1 MNYQILITLKD
12 QISKALGGVKK
23 RFEEVENA
31 SGNLGAT
38 TKRTA
43 SICEKLTSL
52 NMGNLTNMLDRSSQ
66 AFQSLGASGTTFQQS
81 MADLSS
87 ITGITGKELDDL
99 GRVARQTGKDSGLGA
114 AGAADAFALL
124 ASQIQVD
131 KIGMEGLK
139 VLQKETITLAQAAGM
154 DMADAATA
162 MAATI
167 NQFGLEATDA
177 NRVINVL
184 AAGSKYGAAEIVD
197 LAQSFKVTGATAAS
211 AGLSVE
217 QTAGALEVLSKSNL
231 KGAEA
236 GTALRNI
243 LLKMQTE
250 LKVDFGETGLST
262 ALEALKPKLN
272 DVTYLAKLFG
282 AENISAAQFL
292 ITNASAVDEMTQ
304 AVTDTSVAQ
313 EQAAIRTDTVAEKM
327 KRMQATFDDAKIAIF
342 NVTGSFTPYALA
354 VGEILPAIASLLSIT
369 NVCSQ
374 AVAFFGSKNLLAKTA
389 ILGKMA
395 VEKASILVTYAVTA
409 AQTALNA
416 VMTANPIALVVLAIA
431 GLVAGMVAAYNHC
444 EGFRKVVDKTWTVI
458 RDFASTVWDHVVEAF
473 KSLCGWIGKAW
484 DKLKQFFG
492 IQDTGVKST
501 SKVEDSMEGLT
512 SAQDKNVDSSKR
524 QINVGKENIETLNTL
539 SARIQGL
546 KDKQKDL
553 PQDQA
558 IALQKEI
565 ELWEKKEKAMRNA
578 ILGAGN
584 DKGSPDTI
592 GGMEQRISGLRAIQ
606 KKSSMEQAVAMEK
619 EIRLWQK
626 KAEAMRNAITI
637 AAADKPELTRLE
649 APGNKGIDLKKA
661 KATNPILGKDGK
673 LGVVDSSPLK
683 KLVSQI
689 DKSRE
694 KVLSFNESIFGTN
707 SVIGSWADHATSGI
721 TRITSILGEFSGML
735 KNDTL
740 TSVQQVSGGLMAMG
754 AMMGAMGSIVDGA
767 AGSWLS
773 WGANLLAMVA
783 TAIPQLLTL
792 FGIQSSLA
800 VAENAKLPF
809 PLNIV
814 AIGATVAGIAAAVAS
829 IPKPRAFASGGIV
842 YGNTLAQVGEYP
854 GAANNPEVIAPL
866 NKLRKLIRPEGGPS
880 GTLEFRIR
888 GNDLYSVYNKVNH
901 ANTRT
906 R

>member
-1 MNYQILITLKD
+1 
-12 QISKALGGVKK
+12 
-23 RFEEVENA
+23 
-31 SGNLGAT
+31 
-38 TKRTA
+38 
-43 SICEKLTSL
+43 
-52 NMGNLTNMLDRSSQ
+52 
-66 AFQSLGASGTTFQQS
+66 
-81 MADLSS
+81 
-87 ITGITGKELDDL
+87 
-99 GRVARQTGKDSGLGA
+99 
-114 AGAADAFALL
+114 
-124 ASQIQVD
+124 
-131 KIGMEGLK
+131 
-139 VLQKETITLAQAAGM
+139 
-154 DMADAATA
+154 
-162 MAATI
+162 
-167 NQFGLEATDA
+167 
-177 NRVINVL
+177 
-184 AAGSKYGAAEIVD
+184 
-197 LAQSFKVTGATAAS
+197 
-211 AGLSVE
+211 
-217 QTAGALEVLSKSNL
+217 
-231 KGAEA
+231 
-236 GTALRNI
+236 
-243 LLKMQTE
+243 MQTE

-272 DVTYLAKLFG
+272 DVTYLSRLFG

-292 ITNASAVDEMTQ
+292 ITNATAVDEMTQ
-304 AVTDTSVAQ
+304 AVTGTSVAQ

-327 KRMQATFDDAKIAIF
+327 KRMRASIDDARIAVF
-342 NVTGSFTPYALA
+342 GVTGALSPYA
-354 VGEILPAIASLLSIT
+354 VVIGETLPALASLLSVT
-369 NVCSQ
+369 GACSQ
-374 AVAFFGSKNLLAKTA
+374 AIAYFQQCNILAKTT

-458 RDFASTVWDHVVEAF
+458 RNFASTVWDHVVGAF
-473 KSLCGWIGKAW
+473 KSLCEWIGKAW

-524 QINVGKENIETLNTL
+524 QINVAKENIETLNTL

-558 IALQKEI
+558 IALRKEI

-592 GGMEQRISGLRAIQ
+592 GGMEQRISDLRAIQ
-606 KKSSMEQAVAMEK
+606 KKSSTEQAVAMEK

-637 AAADKPELTRLE
+637 AAADKPELTGLE
-649 APGNKGIDLKKA
+649 VSGNKGIDLKKA

-673 LGVVDSSPLK
+673 PGAVDSSSLK

-754 AMMGAMGSIVDGA
+754 ALMGTMGSIVDGA

-800 VAENAKLPF
+800 GAENAKLPF

-866 NKLRKLIRPEGGPS
+866 SKLRRLIQPEGGPS
-880 GTLEFRIR
+880 GALEFRIR
-888 GNDLYSVYNKVNH
+888 GNDLYAVYNKVNH

>member
-1 MNYQILITLKD
+1 MDNKLNYQIILNLKD
-12 QISKALGGVKK
+12 RVSTALGKVKK
-23 RFEEVENA
+23 EFRAIDDAARKTEGSTDRVRSVCDRIAKLQF
-31 SGNLGAT
+31 GNVV
-38 TKRTA
+38 
-43 SICEKLTSL
+43 SL
-52 NMGNLTNMLDRSSQ
+52 LDRSAQ
-66 AFQSLGASGTTFQQS
+66 AFTSLGNSGAEFQQS
-81 MADLSS
+81 MTDLSS
-87 ITGITGKELDDL
+87 ITGIAGKELSDL
-99 GRVARQTGKDSGLGA
+99 GRVARETGKSSGLGA
-114 AGAADAFALL
+114 KGAADAFALL

-139 VLQKETITLAQAAGM
+139 ILQKETITLAQASGM
-154 DMADAATA
+154 GMADAATA

-167 NQFGLEATDA
+167 NQFGLEATEA

-197 LAQSFKVTGATAAS
+197 LAQSFKVTGATASA

-262 ALEALKPKLN
+262 ALEALRPKLN
-272 DVTYLAKLFG
+272 DVTYLSKLFG

-292 ITNASAVDEMTQ
+292 ITNAAAVDEMTH
-304 AVTDTSVAQ
+304 AVTGTSVAQ
-313 EQAAIRTDTVAEKM
+313 EQAAIRTDTVSEKM
-327 KRMQATFDDAKIAIF
+327 KRMQASIDDAKIAIF
-342 NVTGSFTPYALA
+342 GVTGALTPYA
-354 VGEILPAIASLLSIT
+354 VVIGETLPALASLLSVT
-369 NVCSQ
+369 GVCSQ
-374 AVAFFGSKNLLAKTA
+374 AIAYFQQCNILAKTA

-395 VEKASILVTYAVTA
+395 AEKISIGVTYAVTA

-416 VMTANPIALVVLAIA
+416 VMSANPIALVVLAIA
-431 GLVAGMVAAYNHC
+431 GLAAGMVAAYNHC
-444 EGFRKVVDKTWTVI
+444 EGFRKVVDK
-458 RDFASTVWDHVVEAF
+458 VWDSVKRLAAF
-473 KSLCGWIGKAW
+473 LWDHLAKAFNYLADALGNLW
-484 DKLKQFFG
+484 DKFKRLLG
-492 IQDTGVKST
+492 I
-501 SKVEDSMEGLT
+501 EDDHTAVSMKTEEATRRLAVTNDKATASIGL
-512 SAQDKNVDSSKR
+512 
-524 QINVGKENIETLNTL
+524 L
-539 SARIQGL
+539 SGAL
-546 KDKQKDL
+546 DKQNKKQNTNL
-553 PQDQA
+553 A
-558 IALQKEI
+558 TLGGIENKISSLREKQKA
-565 ELWEKKEKAMRNA
+565 AM
-578 ILGAGN
+578 G
-584 DKGSPDTI
+584 
-592 GGMEQRISGLRAIQ
+592 
-606 KKSSMEQAVAMEK
+606 EQAVALEK

-637 AAADKPELTRLE
+637 AMADKPALAELE

-673 LGVVDSSPLK
+673 PEVVDSGPLK
-683 KLVSQI
+683 KLASQI

-707 SVIGSWADHATSGI
+707 SVIGNWADHATSGI
-721 TRITSILGEFSGML
+721 TRITSIFGEFSGML

-866 NKLRKLIRPEGGPS
+866 SKLRRLIQPEGGPS
-880 GTLEFRIR
+880 GALEFRIR
-888 GNDLYSVYNKVNH
+888 GNDLYAVYNKVNH